1 MKQAKGIK
9 NLKKPEKKVQS
20 QSRRLQE
27 LSFQDTESLIRE
39 LEAHRD
45 ELEKHN
51 EELQRL
57 QKELEDSRN
66 KYSDLYD
73 FAPIG
78 YFTFDGNG
86 LILDVN
92 LTGAG
97 LLGIKK
103 QFLINKSFETFIEAS
118 DRDIFRAHRLDVL
131 LKQARQICEIRLKC
145 KDGKIFY
152 AQLQSLPVK
161 DPEGNLSCL
170 RTALSDITKL
180 MDTEDSL
187 LVALHVTQKRGE
199 EISALLESTRS
210 VLKYNDF
217 EKTAESIFHSC
228 KNLIKAGCG
237 YIALLKNNGTEND
250 VLFLDTGEYRCAV
263 EPSLDMPIRGLRG
276 IVAGSMKTTYHND
289 FPNSQWLEILPKGHI
304 RVSNILFAPMII
316 DNKVIGLL
324 GLANKPGGFTDD
336 DARMAS
342 AFSEIAAIALI
353 NKRAEESVRRSEEYF
368 RLVTENSL
376 DIITI
381 LEEDGTIRYESPS
394 VERALGF
401 QREEL
406 TGANVFEFVHPD
418 DKEETMNIF
427 SRAIENPGISLSL
440 EVRFKHKD
448 GSWRILEVIGKNLL
462 DNPAVA
468 GIVVNSRDISK
479 RKQAQEVLMQLAEE
493 LKRSNTDLQQFAY
506 AASHDLQEP
515 LRVVAGFVRLLGK
528 RYKDKLDTKA
538 EEFIDNAISGVKR
551 MEILIK
557 DLLAYSQI
565 GTKGKAFKPTDCSS
579 VICDALA
586 NLQAAIEENEA
597 EVTYDRLPTVM
608 ADATQLGSLFQNLI
622 SNAIKFRG
630 NKKPKV
636 HVSAGLRE
644 NEWVFSVQDNGIGID
659 PKDAERIFVIFQR
672 LHGREEYSGTGIGL
686 AVCKRIVERHG
697 GRIWV
702 ESQPGRGSTFY
713 FTLINTAG
721 LNQGP

>member
-1 MKQAKGIK
+1 MKQAKDIK

-20 QSRRLQE
+20 QTRRLQE

-57 QKELEDSRN
+57 HKELEESRN

-103 QFLINKSFETFIEAS
+103 QFLINKSFETFIEVS
-118 DRDIFRAHRLDVL
+118 DKDIFRAHRLDVL

-187 LVALHVTQKRGE
+187 LLALHETQKRGE
-199 EISALLESTRS
+199 EISALLESTRA
-210 VLKYNDF
+210 VLKYHDF
-217 EKTAESIFHSC
+217 EKTADSIFHSC
-228 KNLIKAGCG
+228 KNLIKATCG
-237 YIALLKNNGTEND
+237 YVALLKNSGTEND
-250 VLFLDTGEYRCAV
+250 VLFLDTGGYRCAV
-263 EPSLDMPIRGLRG
+263 EPSLDMPIRGLPG

-304 RVSNILFAPMII
+304 RVSNILFAPIII

-394 VERALGF
+394 VERVLGF

-418 DKEETMNIF
+418 DREGTMNIF
-427 SRAIENPGISLSL
+427 SQAIENPGISLSL

-479 RKQAQEVLMQLAEE
+479 RKQAQEVLTQLAEE

-515 LRVVAGFVRLLGK
+515 LRVVAGFVKLLGK

-557 DLLAYSQI
+557 DLLAYS
-565 GTKGKAFKPTDCSS
+565 
-579 VICDALA
+579 
-586 NLQAAIEENEA
+586 
-597 EVTYDRLPTVM
+597 
-608 ADATQLGSLFQNLI
+608 
-622 SNAIKFRG
+622 
-630 NKKPKV
+630 
-636 HVSAGLRE
+636 
-644 NEWVFSVQDNGIGID
+644 
-659 PKDAERIFVIFQR
+659 
-672 LHGREEYSGTGIGL
+672 
-686 AVCKRIVERHG
+686 
-697 GRIWV
+697 
-702 ESQPGRGSTFY
+702 
-713 FTLINTAG
+713 
-721 LNQGP
+721 

>member
-1 MKQAKGIK
+1 MKQAKDIK
-9 NLKKPEKKVQS
+9 NLKKPEKKVRS
-20 QSRRLQE
+20 QTRRLQE

-103 QFLINKSFETFIEAS
+103 QFLINRPFETFIEAS
-118 DRDIFRAHRLDVL
+118 DKDIFRAHRLDVL
-131 LKQARQICEIRLKC
+131 LKQTRQTCEIRLKC

-180 MDTEDSL
+180 MDTE
-187 LVALHVTQKRGE
+187 
-199 EISALLESTRS
+199 
-210 VLKYNDF
+210 
-217 EKTAESIFHSC
+217 
-228 KNLIKAGCG
+228 
-237 YIALLKNNGTEND
+237 
-250 VLFLDTGEYRCAV
+250 
-263 EPSLDMPIRGLRG
+263 
-276 IVAGSMKTTYHND
+276 
-289 FPNSQWLEILPKGHI
+289 
-304 RVSNILFAPMII
+304 
-316 DNKVIGLL
+316 
-324 GLANKPGGFTDD
+324 
-336 DARMAS
+336 
-342 AFSEIAAIALI
+342 
-353 NKRAEESVRRSEEYF
+353 ESVRQSEEYF
-368 RLVTENSL
+368 RLVTENSM

-381 LEEDGTIRYESPS
+381 LEKDGTMRYESPS
-394 VERALGF
+394 VERTLGF

-418 DKEETMNIF
+418 DKEEAMKIF
-427 SRAIENPGISLSL
+427 SQAIENPGLSLSL

-448 GSWRILEVIGKNLL
+448 GSWRILEVMGKNLL

-468 GIVVNSRDISK
+468 GIVVNSRDINK
-479 RKQAQEVLMQLAEE
+479 RKQSQEDLMQLAEE

-515 LRVVAGFVRLLGK
+515 LRVVAGFVKLLGK

-565 GTKGKAFKPTDCSS
+565 GTKGNAFKLTDCSFTLGN
-579 VICDALA
+579 ALA
-586 NLQAAIEENEA
+586 NLQAAIEENKA
-597 EVTYDRLPTVM
+597 EVTYDRLPTLM

-636 HVSAGLRE
+636 HVSACLKE

-659 PKDAERIFVIFQR
+659 PKDAERIFIIFQR
-672 LHGREEYSGTGIGL
+672 LHSREEYSGTGIGL